1 MTRFLPTA
9 KAQAVAALL
18 HQDLAKDAQRVDRL
32 KARDLGPAQVE
43 WLHRQFEAQL
53 RSLCDIRRAARE
65 KAADLPRHKRRVAL
79 LDLDPVRIRQVLDNL
94 IANAVRHTAAGGDVQ
109 IDARLTATA
118 IQVSVKDTGDGI
130 PAEDLP
136 HIFDRF
142 WKSKDSGGS
151 GLGLAIAKGVVTAH
165 GGTISADSSVG
176 TGTII
181 RISLPREI
189 LISGATVPRP

>member
-1 MTRFLPTA
+1 LRTLSLADSGGLTLHKEPTDLSSMVDDLLTA
-9 KAQAVAALL
+9 WEPRALEANVRITAAVN
-18 HQDLAKDAQRVDRL
+18 VP
-32 KARDLGPAQVE
+32 GT
-43 WLHRQFEAQL
+43 
-53 RSLCDIRRAARE
+53 
-65 KAADLPRHKRRVAL
+65 

-94 IANAVRHTAAGGDVQ
+94 IANAVRHTPAGGDVE

-118 IQVSVKDTGDGI
+118 VQVSVKDTGDGI

-189 LISGATVPRP
+189 LINGATAPRP